1 MSLTCAVLN
10 QVFVKMLFG
19 MFSHIIINWLE
30 EWEGLSD
37 TVLDWLCSYL
47 SERKSFYQLRQ
58 LCKDIEYGVLQGS
71 ILGPI
76 LFSLY
81 HCYANDTQLYVFVSP
96 DNPSPLN
103 ALTSGWVKGFYNKW
117 AENRSPTC
125 WSKSWKAEDWDS
137 VC

>member
-1 MSLTCAVLN
+1 MCCPQSGLRQNVIWYVFSYYNQLTWRMGGSLWHSA
-10 QVFVKMLFG
+10 
-19 MFSHIIINWLE
+19 WLT
-30 EWEGLSD
+30 LLIL
-37 TVLDWLCSYL
+37 V
-47 SERKSFYQLRQ
+47 RKKIFCQLRQ